1 MNVIMILCDQ
11 MRPFEL
17 GCYGHP
23 VVQTPNIDRLAQ
35 DGVRFELA
43 CTTNPLCTRRS
54 SGTMGTK
61 PPSSANGTC
70 SRTLSWWGSTTLCIQ
85 R

>member
-43 CTTNPLCTRRS
+43 CTTNPLCTPARS
-54 SGTMGTK
+54 SLLSGQY
-61 PPSSANGTC
+61 ARTC
-70 SRTLSWWGSTTLCIQ
+70 TGMLE
-85 R
+85 